1 MAEITKFRYPGAKNF
16 TTEQAHLFMGRDD
29 DKEKLYQ
36 MIDTRQIV
44 VLYGKSGMGKSSL
57 INAGIIPLL
66 ENELNQ
72 KPKYF
77 SVRLFNKGQEK
88 YASFVPPLQTLI
100 ETVSNKTTEKEWL
113 KPLKADAF
121 SKGELWYWLK
131 QWQIAYPRVPIIL
144 FFDQFEELFSYSDTE
159 IEEFGEE
166 LRTLIYQNI
175 PDYISKGKSLTAF
188 EQTAFAQQNEKDREE
203 KEKQIDA
210 IYEKIDIKFVF
221 SIRSDRMALL
231 NKLTKYIPNI
241 LKHFYEL
248 DALTEEAAKEAIKI
262 PAQIEGDF
270 QTPAFQYQDKVV
282 DAIIERVK
290 NKHDGKIETAT
301 LQIICRFI
309 ELQKVSQANSI
320 ITLNDLGNIK
330 DIFKDFYQSTLNQL
344 SIDDKA
350 KVSKSIEERFI
361 QNNQRIP
368 FADTYL
374 KAEDKW
380 TNELLKQLE
389 ESTLLRKERDTAGR
403 FIYEIG
409 HDTLIEPI
417 LEFAKIREQEVK
429 QKRLRKNIAIVG
441 AIALA
446 FLFIIF
452 YVLRLTQK
460 AEQAKEEAQEALY
473 QLYYQQAKTVKDNGD
488 NILRNKDIET
498 AQYYYDSAKVI
509 VEKIPETDSIAL
521 ELKNELQKLLKK

>member
-1 MAEITKFRYPGAKNF
+1 MAELSKFRYPGAKNF

-36 MIDTRQIV
+36 MITARQIV

-57 INAGIIPLL
+57 LNAGIIPLL
-66 ENELNQ
+66 EHQLNQ

-77 SVRLFNKGQEK
+77 SVRLFNKGQENNVT
-88 YASFVPPLQTLI
+88 FLPPLQTLI
-100 ETVSNKTTEKEWL
+100 QTVSENTIEKEWL
-113 KPLKADAF
+113 KPLKVDTYP
-121 SKGELWYWLK
+121 KGELWYWLK
-131 QWQIAYPRVPIIL
+131 QWQIEYPRVPIIL

-159 IEEFGEE
+159 IEAFGEE

-175 PDYISKGKSLTAF
+175 PDYVSRGKSLATL
-188 EQTAFAQQNEKDREE
+188 EQTAFNQKNEKEREVI
-203 KEKQIDA
+203 EKQIYA
-210 IYEKIDIKFVF
+210 IYQKIDIKLVF

-248 DALTEEAAKEAIKI
+248 GALTEEDAREAIKI
-262 PAQIEGDF
+262 PAQLEGDF

-290 NKHDGKIETAT
+290 NQYDGKIETAT

-309 ELQKVSQANSI
+309 ELQRVSQADSI
-320 ITLNDLGNIK
+320 ITINDLGNIE
-330 DIFKDFYQSTLNQL
+330 DIFKDFYQT
-344 SIDDKA
+344 SINKLTKEEKA
-350 KVSKSIEERFI
+350 IASKTIEERFI

-368 FADTYL
+368 FAGEYL
-374 KAEDKW
+374 KLEDKW
-380 TNELLKQLE
+380 TDNLLKQLE

-417 LEFAKIREQEVK
+417 LEFAKIREQEEK

-441 AIALA
+441 AIALL
-446 FLFIIF
+446 FLCIIF
-452 YVLRLTQK
+452 YVLSLKQ
-460 AEQAKEEAQEALY
+460 EAQQALY
-473 QLYYQQAKTVKDNGD
+473 KLYYQQAKTVKDNGD
-488 NILRNKDIET
+488 NILRNKDAET

>member
-1 MAEITKFRYPGAKNF
+1 MIELSKFRYPGAKNF

-36 MIDTRQIV
+36 MITARQIV

-57 INAGIIPLL
+57 LNAGIIPIL
-66 ENELNQ
+66 ENELDR

-77 SVRLFNKGQEK
+77 SIRLFNKGQEK
-88 YASFVPPLQTLI
+88 DTTFLPPLQTLI
-100 ETVSNKTTEKEWL
+100 QTVSENAIEKEWL
-113 KPLKADAF
+113 KPLKVDTYP
-121 SKGELWYWLK
+121 KGELWYWLK
-131 QWQIAYPRVPIIL
+131 QWQIEHPRVPIIL

-159 IEEFGEE
+159 IEEFGDE

-175 PDYISKGKSLTAF
+175 PDYISRGKSLTAL
-188 EQTAFAQQNEKDREE
+188 EQMAFVPQNEKERLTI
-203 KEKQIDA
+203 EKQINS
-210 IYEKIDIKFVF
+210 IYEKIDIKLVF

-248 DALTEEAAKEAIKI
+248 NALTEEDAREAIKI
-262 PAQIEGDF
+262 PAQLEGDF
-270 QTPAFQYQDKVV
+270 QIPAFQYQDKVV

-290 NKHDGKIETAT
+290 NNHDGKIETAT

-309 ELQKVSQANSI
+309 ELQRVSPANST

-330 DIFKDFYQSTLNQL
+330 DIFKDFYQTSLNKL
-344 SIDDKA
+344 NKEEKA
-350 KVSKSIEERFI
+350 IASKTIEERFI

-368 FADTYL
+368 FAGEYL
-374 KAEDKW
+374 KLEDKW
-380 TNELLKQLE
+380 TDNLLKQLE

-417 LEFAKIREQEVK
+417 LEFAKIREQEEK

-441 AIALA
+441 AIALL
-446 FLFIIF
+446 FLCIIF
-452 YVLRLTQK
+452 YVLSLKQ
-460 AEQAKEEAQEALY
+460 EAQQSLY

-488 NILRNKDIET
+488 NILRNKDTET

-509 VEKIPETDSIAL
+509 LEKIPETDSIAL
-521 ELKNELQKLLKK
+521 ELKSELQKLLKK